1 MAWNQSDTR
10 TNYRQ
15 QRHINAS
22 DYFAGLSGKVKQ
34 IAEEEAERMA
44 NTMLHVFHN
53 RLSMGV
59 GNGRFPRH
67 NPNVVNGK
75 GNREGGKSKKMFNTW
90 EKQARPNGE
99 YWVFTNGPDSR
110 AESHNYAQQL
120 VTGKGWPLRM
130 INSAFTGINRDGS
143 KSKLVV
149 ANGGLIFSSQMP
161 KGLEPWLISKRNL
174 FEARAKERIT
184 QELG

>member
-1 MAWNQSDTR
+1 MANGQSDSYISHT
-10 TNYRQ
+10 Q

-22 DYFAGLSGKVKQ
+22 DYFAGLSGKAKQ

-44 NTMLHVFHN
+44 NTMLQVFHN
-53 RLSMGV
+53 RLSMGA
-59 GNGRFPRH
+59 GNGQFPRH
-67 NPNVVNGK
+67 NPNIVNGK

-99 YWVFTNGPDSR
+99 YWVFTNGIDP
-110 AESHNYAQQL
+110 EHHNYAQQL

-130 INSAFTGINRDGS
+130 INSAFTGLNRDGS